1 MRGMKIPFGIDT
13 TGYRKGLAAMR
24 SQTKS
29 WGNDIRGTLMRAFAV
44 GAVISQFRKAISF
57 GSEMS
62 DLATRTRTTVKEF
75 MVFRDAARD
84 AGLEQSILER
94 ALRNTNIRIQEAVDG
109 NKSYGDAVRRLGLNL
124 EQLQGKTT
132 AEKFISIAVA
142 AEAAA
147 DKSEAF
153 EDVADLLGQRAGP
166 ALTEVLRRLAVEGF
180 DKVAE
185 SATVMEDA
193 TAQALDQA
201 EDHIQKLGDKI
212 TMAFGNFLGQIAE
225 IKNTAKEIQDLES
238 DLLDDRI
245 GALMMIEDEQGYSFS
260 YQDKD
265 KLMSADTTD
274 EERGRVLSQVGMDE
288 DDWRKAT
295 SRASRKRV
303 LRAQEK
309 EAEAKA
315 AKDKK
320 AEEMRAAQ
328 EEQGRQVK
336 RENLS
341 EKLAEAEAKLAAD
354 RMSDQEKLNSLLEKE
369 AELKAIANK
378 ESVEGLE
385 AAVAL
390 VEVQTELDKLRPKAE
405 KEQADKAAEIAGLKS
420 DLQALDE
427 EDRMSS
433 LSPEERLKEMQKKH
447 DSLLA
452 DARYDYTAG
461 READSIRKK
470 ISAAE
475 MKKVMDDLKKEIEA
489 EIPTEDIT
497 KRGSLPSIVTS
508 SLQEVGGGGNIAAVS
523 VDPVLSENRI
533 QTSLLRTI
541 ADGVTQFGLIEEK
554 KPVL

>member
-24 SQTKS
+24 SQTES
-29 WGNDIRGTLMRAFAV
+29 WGSGIKGTLLKAFAV
-44 GAVISQFRKAISF
+44 GAVIAQFRKAISF

-124 EQLQGKTT
+124 EELRGKST

-142 AEAAA
+142 AEAAT

-193 TAQALDQA
+193 TAQALDKA
-201 EDHIQKLGDKI
+201 EDHIQKLGDRI
-212 TMAFGNFLGQIAE
+212 TMAFGNFLGQIDELRQAQEE
-225 IKNTAKEIQDLES
+225 IDSLGS
-238 DLLDDRI
+238 DQVAIRA
-245 GALMMIEDEQGYSFS
+245 GAVVMLEDEQKYSLS

-265 KLMSADTTD
+265 KLMSADSTKED
-274 EERGRVLSQVGMDE
+274 RAEVLSQFGLDE
-288 DDWRKAT
+288 SDWKKLEAR
-295 SRASRKRV
+295 SSRKIV
-303 LRAQEK
+303 LREREK
-309 EAEAKA
+309 EAEIQA

-320 AEEMRAAQ
+320 AAELQAAQ

-341 EKLAEAEAKLAAD
+341 EKLAEAEAKLAED
-354 RMSDQEKLNSLLEKE
+354 RMSDQEKINNLVEKE
-369 AELKAIANK
+369 AELKAISNK
-378 ESVEGLE
+378 ESVDGLE
-385 AAVAL
+385 AALEL
-390 VEVQTELDKLRPKAE
+390 VEVQKELDKLRPKAE

-420 DLQALDE
+420 DLQALGE
-427 EDRMSS
+427 EERMAS
-433 LSPEERLKEMQKKH
+433 LSPEDRLKELQKKRDKLLSESDT
-447 DSLLA
+447 DSVF
-452 DARYDYTAG
+452 G
-461 READSIRKK
+461 REGDSIRKK

-475 MKKVMDDLKKEIEA
+475 IKKTMNSLKKEIEA

-541 ADGVTQFGLIEEK
+541 ADGISQFDFQEMK